1 MLSIIITSLTANN
14 QTSRS
19 LQTLDFEHEIIIA
32 TEKGLGRARNKGAE
46 RAKGDLLVF
55 LDSDLKVYPALWSL
69 VRNLPV
75 GHFVMA
81 YEGFSHGGTPQPVTR
96 VLAIHKQDFEEIHF
110 DETIQYCGEDRDFF
124 LTCYE
129 KGLTPKYLTPPG
141 NYEHIDHPL
150 RIENRLV
157 MLKESYELAYVFR
170 KHGATTRVYKSFRR
184 WLFPFMFKKS
194 YVNFS
199 LRAFIM
205 KFSISMVRD
214 FSILIHLFKRFDKN

>member
-14 QTSRS
+14 QTSKS
-19 LQTLDFEHEIIIA
+19 LQQLDFEHEIILA
-32 TEKGLGRARNKGAE
+32 TEKGLGLARNKGAE

-55 LDSDLKVYPALWSL
+55 LDSDLKVYPALWS
-69 VRNLPV
+69 VVHSLPI
-75 GHFVMA
+75 GSFAMA

-96 VLAIHKQDFEEIHF
+96 VLAIHKQDFQKIRF
-110 DETIQYCGEDRDFF
+110 DESIQYCGEDRDFF

-129 KGLTPKYLTPPG
+129 KGLTPKYVRPAG
-141 NYEHIDHPL
+141 YYEHIDHPL

-157 MLKESYELAYVFR
+157 LFKESYELAYVLR

-194 YVNFS
+194 YVKLSIKSF
-199 LRAFIM
+199 AV

-214 FSILIHLFKRFDKN
+214 FCILIHLFTRVDKN